1 VTSSPSL
8 AQLRVRLTLWYA
20 GTFALILLLLGAGL
34 FLSIQLQ
41 ISRRLDASL
50 AGATAAVMRA
60 TRDLEA
66 ERTAGRPADAVEELH
81 IPDRELYLFD
91 ANGRPITPPHADE
104 WVQAAAREA
113 ASTGGGRVNRQRHAP
128 GMRDHEV
135 RLHAERFTAP
145 SGTTYVAA
153 AVAERPEIEEQYAS
167 VIGTFAGAALAA
179 LVLVAAGGFILA
191 RKSTIPV
198 ERSMEQMRRFMA
210 DAAHEL
216 RTPVAILRARAEVA
230 LAHARDPGTDETALR
245 AIERETDRMGAI
257 VADLLTLARA
267 DAGERPVARESLYLD
282 DLAAEA
288 VEAARALAERKGV
301 ALEVGSFE
309 ETRITGDP
317 ALVRRLVLIVLDNA
331 IKYTPKGGR
340 VRLDVTSADGKRS
353 VVVSDTGIGIPAD
366 QLPRIFERFY
376 RGDAARREAE
386 GAGLGLAIARWIS
399 DLHGARIAFSSTA
412 QGTRVEVDFP
422 VAV

>member
-1 VTSSPSL
+1 
-8 AQLRVRLTLWYA
+8 LWYA

-34 FLSIQLQ
+34 FFSIRLQ

-66 ERTAGRPADAVEELH
+66 ERAAGQPADAVEELR
-81 IPDRELYLFD
+81 IPDRDLYLLD
-91 ANGRPITPPHADE
+91 ANGRPITPPQADE
-104 WVQAAAREA
+104 WVQAAARA
-113 ASTGGGRVNRQRHAP
+113 AARTGRTNVQRHSTGAV
-128 GMRDHEV
+128 DHEV

-145 SGTTYVAA
+145 SGTAYVAA

-179 LVLVAAGGFILA
+179 LVLVTAGGLVLA

-198 ERSMEQMRRFMA
+198 ERSMEQTRRFMA

-230 LAHARDPGTDETALR
+230 LAHARDPSRDETALR
-245 AIERETDRMGAI
+245 AIERETDHLGTI
-257 VADLLTLARA
+257 VGDLLTLARA
-267 DAGERPVARESLYLD
+267 DAGERPTAHELVYLD

-288 VEAARALAERKGV
+288 VEAARALAERKDV

-309 ETRITGDP
+309 ETRITGDA
-317 ALVRRLVLIVLDNA
+317 ALVRRLVLIILDNA

-376 RGDAARREAE
+376 RGDGARRAAE

-399 DLHGARIAFSSTA
+399 DLHGARIAFTSTP
-412 QGTRVEVDFP
+412 QGTRVEMDFP
-422 VAV
+422 AVV